1 MITYYIAFYKC
12 IWTTVFSQSNIKVHK
27 GCPRNKLNLFNYNV
41 MLEHKQIKNISIY
54 LGIMI
59 LSSSYC
65 DNSLIVLSRGHKKV
79 KKQKYRS
86 VRDRQMESQTNK
98 NVWRRRYTQTHE
110 RLVVAFVAAICY
122 WRGNCPDNPKT
133 VRII

>member
-1 MITYYIAFYKC
+1 
-12 IWTTVFSQSNIKVHK
+12 
-27 GCPRNKLNLFNYNV
+27 
-41 MLEHKQIKNISIY
+41 
-54 LGIMI
+54 MI

-98 NVWRRRYTQTHE
+98 NVWGRRYTPTHE
-110 RLVVAFVAAICY
+110 RLVVAVICY
-122 WRGNCPDNPKT
+122 WRGNCPDNPET